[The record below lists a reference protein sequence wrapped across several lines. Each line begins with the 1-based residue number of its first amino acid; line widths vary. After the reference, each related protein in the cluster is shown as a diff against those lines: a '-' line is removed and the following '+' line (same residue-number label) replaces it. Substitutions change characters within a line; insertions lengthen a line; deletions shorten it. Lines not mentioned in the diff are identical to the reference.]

1 MGCGECMAKFG
12 LITFNIL
19 FLLSGV
25 AVLGVGIW
33 VKVDKNVVNMQHLV
47 EFDSDDK
54 SLSNAAW
61 VLIGFGSFVL
71 LVSAFGF
78 LAACCAEK
86 TRFFIIG
93 YIFFLVV
100 IFCGEFGG
108 GITAAVFKGK
118 IDSKLQETLTSSL
131 ESYKP
136 GNNLIA
142 KAWDYV
148 QTWLKCCGSNLGPK
162 DYKNANFT
170 DLGQHVPKTCCVLKN
185 NDPENPTPENEA
197 QCQIDALQCQS
208 SNTCPSKNVKIE
220 GCYKEFEKEIKSHLV
235 LIIGVG
241 VGIAMFQL
249 LGIVMAI
256 CICKNKKD
264 DGGGNYV
271 Y

>member
-1 MGCGECMAKFG
+1 MAKFG
-12 LITFNIL
+12 LITFNVL
-19 FLLSGV
+19 FLISGI

-61 VLIGFGSFVL
+61 VLIGFGAFVL
-71 LVSAFGF
+71 IVSVFGF

-93 YIFFLVV
+93 YIFFLVI

-108 GITAAVFKGK
+108 GITAAVFKK
-118 IDSKLQETLTSSL
+118 DVDNNLQKTLKKSL
-131 ESYKP
+131 DNYIP

-142 KAWDYV
+142 KAWDYM
-148 QTWLKCCGSNLGPK
+148 QTWLKCCGSKQGPK

-170 DLGQHVPKTCCVLKN
+170 GTTDHVPKSCCVLTN
-185 NDPENPTPENEA
+185 SDPENPTPKNSA
-197 QCQIDALQCQS
+197 QCQTDASTCQTS
-208 SNTCPSKNVKIE
+208 TNGTCPNTYVKTE
-220 GCYKEFEKEIKSHLV
+220 GCYDKLEQEIKSHLA

-249 LGIVMAI
+249 LGIVMAV
-256 CICKNKKD
+256 CICKR
-264 DGGGNYV
+264 GGSNDNSV